1 MALERGG
8 RLKECVVTLSKVWT
22 YAAELSLEERRTK
35 SFLAVSGQ
43 CYRGGPLGL
52 SSWTLPSVSCDRLLP
67 LWREAKCLPL
77 GVSGE

>member
-43 CYRGGPLGL
+43 CYQDGPLGL
-52 SSWTLPSVSCDRLLP
+52 SSWTLPSELAGSCSLR
-67 LWREAKCLPL
+67 REAKCLQL